1 MVFIAKD
8 KLNSLS
14 NLTNTIELYLFQVA
28 AICFLLLNLNIA
40 EASLEGCQ
48 GCQLTLLEFWRL
60 AHLKSNL
67 RLPVDE

>member
-60 AHLKSNL
+60 A
-67 RLPVDE
+67 